1 MKISKSNYNRLEN
14 SRKVL
19 KEEAIKYQEEYKMEM
34 FMETS
39 AKSGQNVVDLFKIAA
54 QVLYDDHVK
63 FKRLSNSGTLNAIGS
78 RPSIVEKDMLK
89 INISKADSSATDCK
103 CWKCYIFFN
112 KILYIIYFLFLRWN

>member
-1 MKISKSNYNRLEN
+1 LKISKSNYNRLEN

-103 CWKCYIFFN
+103 C
-112 KILYIIYFLFLRWN
+112 